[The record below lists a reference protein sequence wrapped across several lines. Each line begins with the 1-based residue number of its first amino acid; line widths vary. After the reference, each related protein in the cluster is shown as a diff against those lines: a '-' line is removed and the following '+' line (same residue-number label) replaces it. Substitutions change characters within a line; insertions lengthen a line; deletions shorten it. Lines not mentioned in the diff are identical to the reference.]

1 MPIDRSTIAIVLF
14 VFLVP
19 SALLFWVFDDSVQ
32 DPIFTLLQPD
42 VIEVQIA
49 PCDQRLSALGVTNLV
64 STYELRGSCLR
75 PVSVVLGPRGVPV
88 TIYARAPSSSR

>member
-1 MPIDRSTIAIVLF
+1 MAIVLF
-14 VFLVP
+14 VFLP

-49 PCDQRLSALGVTNLV
+49 PCDQRLSALGVTDLV
-64 STYELRGSCLR
+64 STYELSGSCLR
-75 PVSVVLGPRGVPV
+75 PITDVMGPRGFPV
-88 TIYARAPSSSR
+88 AIYARVPSSSR

>member
-1 MPIDRSTIAIVLF
+1 MAIVLF
-14 VFLVP
+14 VFLP

-42 VIEVQIA
+42 VFQVQIA